1 MYGIYSTNLR
11 DKFQLIINIV
21 SFIDFNDT
29 FEDESRLLKKYKE
42 IYSCIM
48 NANRI

>member
-11 DKFQLIINIV
+11 DKFQLILNNV

-29 FEDESRLLKKYKE
+29 FEDESRLLKSIKKS
-42 IYSCIM
+42 ILVI
-48 NANRI
+48 